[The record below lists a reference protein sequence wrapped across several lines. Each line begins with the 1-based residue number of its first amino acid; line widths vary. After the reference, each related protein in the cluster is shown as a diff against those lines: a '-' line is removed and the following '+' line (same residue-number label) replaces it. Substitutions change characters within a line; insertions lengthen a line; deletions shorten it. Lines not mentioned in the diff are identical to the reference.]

1 MGYKKHE
8 ILEQKMCKELDGLE
22 EKYQGGQ
29 ELSESD
35 LKRMDILWHALK
47 SKATYDAMKE
57 AKEYEMQGGMSYD
70 NRGGNSYANRSY
82 NDGGYSGRR
91 SMEMGPG
98 YSGHYPPMMPMP
110 YYNDRQW

>member
-8 ILEQKMCKELDGLE
+8 ILEQKMCKELDNLE
-22 EKYQGGQ
+22 EKYQSNQ

-35 LKRMDILWHALK
+35 LKRMDMLWHALK

-57 AKEYEMQGGMSYD
+57 AKEYEMQ
-70 NRGGNSYANRSY
+70 GGNSYANRSY

-98 YSGHYPPMMPMP
+98 YSGHYPPMP